1 VLPSCGTGFDM
12 RSDTVPWKI
21 YHSEGKFESECLLK
35 KKISRSSNN
44 GFVNQLFTSRYSD
57 LSSLY
62 YFKLTF
68 RILNDNRIILVYSC
82 HILHNYVQTAT
93 STWLFMRKGHICYW
107 QADDCTGGAYFISS
121 LYFISFWALWSIDNA
136 SMPNIFLPGLAG
148 FSWHPFL
155 LSSTSIMT

>member
-1 VLPSCGTGFDM
+1 MKNLSYS
-12 RSDTVPWKI
+12 RQIWKRM
-21 YHSEGKFESECLLK
+21 FVF

-44 GFVNQLFTSRYSD
+44 GFVNQLFTSRYFD

-68 RILNDNRIILVYSC
+68 RVLNDNSIILDYSC

-107 QADDCTGGAYFISS
+107 QADDCTGDAIFISS
-121 LYFISFWALWSIDNA
+121 LYFISFWALWSLDNA
-136 SMPNIFLPGLAG
+136 PVPNNFFLPDLAG